1 MNPETDLLLPLWQS
15 LVTAFRFTVA
25 NMPFLL
31 QGRVVTLQ
39 VSGLVVVF
47 SLAAGLIL
55 GVAIVYGPRLIYWP
69 IRAYAD
75 AIRSIPLLVLLFF
88 VYYGMP
94 AAQVQ
99 IDAFWAGVLALS
111 LFKTGHV
118 IEIVRGAIGSIPP
131 GQTEAAKAIGLGFGQ
146 RLVYVIFPQA
156 MRRFLPPWLN
166 AVTDTVKGSAL
177 ISLLGVVDL
186 MQSIQQVIGRT
197 YEPLPMYVMG
207 AAIYF
212 VINYALSSLSRG
224 LERRFAYIRE

>member
-1 MNPETDLLLPLWQS
+1 MTALLDLVLPVWQA
-15 LVTAFRFTVA
+15 LATAVQFTLT
-25 NMPFLL
+25 NIPFLL
-31 QGRVVTLQ
+31 QGLVVTAQ
-39 VSGLVVVF
+39 VSGLVVAF
-47 SLAAGLIL
+47 SLAAGLVL
-55 GVAIVYGPRLIYWP
+55 GVAIVYGGPLLYWP
-69 IRAYAD
+69 IRAYSD

-88 VYYGMP
+88 VYYGLP
-94 AAQVQ
+94 ALQVQ

-118 IEIVRGAIGSIPP
+118 IEVVRGAIGSIPR
-131 GQTEAAKAIGLGFGQ
+131 GQTEAGKAIGLGFGQ
-146 RLVYVIFPQA
+146 RLVYVISPQA
-156 MRRFLPPWLN
+156 LRRFLPPWLN

-177 ISLLGVVDL
+177 LSLLGVVDL
-186 MQSIQQVIGRT
+186 MQSVQQVIGRT

>member
-1 MNPETDLLLPLWQS
+1 MDVVVAIGQAL
-15 LVTAFRFTVA
+15 AAAARFTVA

-31 QGRVVTLQ
+31 QGLWVTAQ
-39 VSGLVVVF
+39 VSVLVVAV
-47 SLAAGLIL
+47 SLAAGLVL
-55 GVAIVYGPRLIYWP
+55 GVAIVYGPRLLYWP

-88 VYYGMP
+88 VYYGLP
-94 AAQVQ
+94 AVQVQ
-99 IDAFWAGVLALS
+99 IDAFWAGVIALS

-131 GQTEAAKAIGLGFGQ
+131 GQTEAGKAIGLTFGQ
-146 RLVYVIFPQA
+146 RLLYVIVPQA
-156 MRRFLPPWLN
+156 LRRFLPPWLN

-177 ISLLGVVDL
+177 VSLLGVVDL

-197 YEPLPMYVMG
+197 YEPLPMYLMG
-207 AAIYF
+207 AVLYF
-212 VINYALSSLSRG
+212 VINYTLSSLSRG

>member
-1 MNPETDLLLPLWQS
+1 MDALLDPLLSAGQA
-15 LVTAFRFTVA
+15 LAAGVRFTLI
-25 NMPFLL
+25 NIPFLL
-31 QGRVVTLQ
+31 QGLVVTAQ
-39 VSGLVVVF
+39 VSALVVGF
-47 SLAAGLIL
+47 SLAAGLAL
-55 GVAIVYGPRLIYWP
+55 GVAIVYGPRLLYWP
-69 IRAYAD
+69 VRAYAD

-88 VYYGMP
+88 VYYGLP
-94 AAQVQ
+94 ALQVQ

-118 IEIVRGAIGSIPP
+118 IEVVRGAIGSIPP
-131 GQTEAAKAIGLGFGQ
+131 GQTEAGKAIGLGFGQ

-156 MRRFLPPWLN
+156 LRRFLPPWLN

-186 MQSIQQVIGRT
+186 MQSVQQVIGRT
-197 YEPLPMYVMG
+197 YEPLPMYLMG

-212 VINYALSSLSRG
+212 AINYALSSLSRG